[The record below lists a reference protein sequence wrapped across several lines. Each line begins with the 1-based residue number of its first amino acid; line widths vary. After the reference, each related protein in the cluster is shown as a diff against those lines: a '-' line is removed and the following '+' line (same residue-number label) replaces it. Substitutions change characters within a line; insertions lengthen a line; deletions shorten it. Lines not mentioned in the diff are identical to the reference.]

1 MSGHSKWA
9 NIKHR
14 KASQDAKR
22 GQIFTRLGKE
32 LSVAAKHGGSDF
44 ESNFK
49 LRTLIDKAREANMP
63 ADNIDRA
70 IKRGTG
76 ELPGISYEEQ
86 LYEGYGPEG
95 IAVLVECLTDNKNRT
110 VSEMRRM
117 FSSNAGNLAEAGA
130 VIWMFDKKGVIRI
143 TASTISEDSLLEEL
157 LDCEIDDISV
167 DENNATIIMQ
177 PKQLE
182 LVKKTIIEKKYT
194 IESFDVEWV
203 AKNLVELAPEK
214 EKKVI
219 DFLERI
225 EELDDTQNVYSNLA

>member
-32 LSVAAKHGGSDF
+32 LSVAAKHGGSDP

-110 VSEMRRM
+110 VSEIRRM

-130 VIWMFDKKGVIRI
+130 VSWMFDKKGVIRV
-143 TASTISEDSLLEEL
+143 TAKTISEDSLLEEL

-182 LVKKTIIEKKYT
+182 LVKKTLVEKKYT
-194 IESFDVEWV
+194 IESYEVEWV